1 MRKLETRAADISP
14 DEVCVRFARRKTA
27 LVVKKLDRTTI
38 LIEGTKA
45 GLEFL
50 GALLVAQ
57 ARFNKDCGF
66 QLGPRS
72 AGSTFFR
79 KGSKFGLYIHRLC
92 SKGAL

>member
-45 GLEFL
+45 GLEL
-50 GALLVAQ
+50 MGW
-57 ARFNKDCGF
+57 
-66 QLGPRS
+66 S
-72 AGSTFFR
+72 AAD
-79 KGSKFGLYIHRLC
+79 L
-92 SKGAL
+92 